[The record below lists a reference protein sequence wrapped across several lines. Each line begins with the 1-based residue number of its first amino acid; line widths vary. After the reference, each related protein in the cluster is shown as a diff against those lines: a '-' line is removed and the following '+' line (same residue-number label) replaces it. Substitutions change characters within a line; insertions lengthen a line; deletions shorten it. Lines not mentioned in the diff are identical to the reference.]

1 MPIILSEQQ
10 RQSLEADARTPV
22 QVVDEQG
29 QKVYYL
35 ISAEQFEKIRVL
47 FDEGTFDPRE
57 VYPLTAQ
64 TAGEAG
70 WNDPA
75 MNAYDRYDEHR
86 DKS

>member
-10 RQSLEADARTPV
+10 RQSLEADAKTPV
-22 QVVDEQG
+22 QVLDEQAK
-29 QKVYYL
+29 KVYYL
-35 ISAEQFEKIRVL
+35 ISAEQFEKIRAL

-57 VYPLTAQ
+57 LYPLTAK